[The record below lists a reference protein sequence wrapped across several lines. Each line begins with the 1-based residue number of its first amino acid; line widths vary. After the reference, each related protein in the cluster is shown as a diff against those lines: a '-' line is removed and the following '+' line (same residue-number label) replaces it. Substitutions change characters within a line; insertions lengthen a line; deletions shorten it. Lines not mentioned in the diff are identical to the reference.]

1 MHTQPILFSEPL
13 EMKEC
18 EAYSPHNVTS
28 RVCGSSD
35 VMNMTECVAYNQP
48 AVVLRQKHYC
58 QNDDKVYEI
67 IQ

>member
-1 MHTQPILFSEPL
+1 
-13 EMKEC
+13 MKEC
-18 EAYSPHNVTS
+18 KAYSAHTVTP
-28 RVCGSSD
+28 RGCGSSD